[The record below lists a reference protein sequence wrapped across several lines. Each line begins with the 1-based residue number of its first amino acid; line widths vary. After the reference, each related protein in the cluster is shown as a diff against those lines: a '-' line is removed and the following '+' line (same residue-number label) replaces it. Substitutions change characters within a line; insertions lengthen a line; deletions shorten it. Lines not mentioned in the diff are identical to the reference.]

1 LAGAVDTNKP
11 PQPAAAPIAE
21 TGEPGAPTDTH
32 AVTTPKPGLRPE
44 PSPTPTAEPGPETK
58 PQPENAKPATESP
71 PPTRE
76 EVAALARAL
85 AAARA
90 ALTNGKPEIARRELQ
105 KAKDL
110 PKLPEHNAKF
120 ARLMLLTDYAK
131 NFRSALGEALSQFKV
146 GDQIP
151 VGKSTMAGVVS
162 ASADKLTIRLAGEN
176 RTFTVDQLPA
186 GLVLAIADASPRKD
200 DPVALVLKAT
210 YLATLKGANADQL
223 STARE
228 WFQQAAQKGADV
240 GDLAKVLD
248 DKYDLESD
256 LK

>member
-1 LAGAVDTNKP
+1 
-11 PQPAAAPIAE
+11 
-21 TGEPGAPTDTH
+21 
-32 AVTTPKPGLRPE
+32 
-44 PSPTPTAEPGPETK
+44 
-58 PQPENAKPATESP
+58 
-71 PPTRE
+71 
-76 EVAALARAL
+76 VAALARAL